1 MDADLRFTYLS
12 PSTEKLFGYTLKEWE
27 TLDWNTFLKPD
38 YVETIHKVFDGFKSG
53 KQESVNLLSVIVR
66 HKNGTEMWIEF
77 SACPLFDKNEV
88 FKSAVGI
95 TRDITE
101 RKQAEL
107 QIKHQNVELQ
117 KLNATKDKFF
127 SIIAHDLKNPF
138 NSIMGFCELLV
149 EQIRKKDF
157 NGIEKYAG
165 FIRQSSQMAF
175 DLLINLMVWSRS
187 QTGRMECNPVQFDLM
202 ESILEITAM
211 FDDIAWQK
219 GIVIKRELP
228 PKVAVFADRSMI
240 NTVLRNLISNAIKFT
255 NPGGE
260 IILTVIEEK
269 NKLTVSVKD
278 NGIGIP
284 NNSID
289 KLFRIDENY
298 STRGTASETGT
309 GLGLILCKEFIEKH
323 NGEIRVESEPGKGST
338 FYFTLHY
345 NAN

>member
-1 MDADLRFTYLS
+1 
-12 PSTEKLFGYTLKEWE
+12 
-27 TLDWNTFLKPD
+27 
-38 YVETIHKVFDGFKSG
+38 
-53 KQESVNLLSVIVR
+53 
-66 HKNGTEMWIEF
+66 MWIEF

-101 RKQAEL
+101 RKLAEL
-107 QIKHQNVELQ
+107 QIKLQ
-117 KLNATKDKFF
+117 KERLQELNATKDKFF
-127 SIIAHDLKNPF
+127 SIIAHDLKSPF